1 MTKAFHINGVD
12 RGTIK
17 MTAPIA
23 ELTCVDP
30 EKFASLKLDPAAET
44 LMAFAKKCTRN
55 ITPEKRTI
63 IEDMKSKG
71 TLLPLLIKY

>member
-30 EKFASLKLDPAAET
+30 EKFASLKFDPAEET
-44 LMAFAKKCTRN
+44 LLAFARKCAHD
-55 ITPEKRTI
+55 ITPEKENM
-63 IEDMKSKG
+63 IEDTKSKG
-71 TLLPLLIKY
+71 TLLPLLIMY

>member
-1 MTKAFHINGVD
+1 MTEAFRINSVD

-23 ELTCVDP
+23 ELKYVDP
-30 EKFASLKLDPAAET
+30 EKFASLKFDPAAET
-44 LMAFAKKCTRN
+44 LLAFAKKCARN
-55 ITPEKRTI
+55 ITPEKQTI

-71 TLLPLLIKY
+71 KLLPLLIKY